1 MSSQRNQDGNGNGN
15 GNGNGDHFDE
25 VDAVR
30 RFPGEDTWLDLPMP
44 DLHET
49 AAQDGEQSSA
59 GHIGNGQESAN
70 NLSFIDRVMQARQ
83 ADLQL
88 DAQLAA
94 MEQLLPSE
102 LLAEYAAPT
111 PSSSFVSTT
120 VEKVMQDRRQRWQ
133 EMLSRH
139 VAPEPSNEFV
149 ARTLAALQEASQSQ
163 QGQPQRSQPQSSQ
176 ERQGSGIT
184 AASPTVATNLRLQA
198 PPAPNRSQHWS
209 VFSLVAA
216 AAAAMIWLM
225 VSREQRAP
233 LELRLALQASPAVA
247 YSDST
252 TPMSA
257 ILAHIAADEE
267 PLATFDAPADGLWL
281 IGTQGGLR

>member
-1 MSSQRNQDGNGNGN
+1 MSSQRNQDGNGE
-15 GNGNGDHFDE
+15 HFDE

-30 RFPGEDTWLDLPMP
+30 RFPSEDTWLDLPMP
-44 DLHET
+44 DLHDTAAQDT
-49 AAQDGEQSSA
+49 AAQDGERPSA
-59 GHIGNGQESAN
+59 DNR
-70 NLSFIDRVMQARQ
+70 SFIDRVMQARQ

-88 DAQLAA
+88 DEQLAA

-111 PSSSFVSTT
+111 PSSNFVSTT

-139 VAPEPSNEFV
+139 VAPEPSTEFV

-163 QGQPQRSQPQSSQ
+163 QGQPQRSQPQRSQPQSSQ

-233 LELRLALQASPAVA
+233 LELRLALQASPAIA

>member
-1 MSSQRNQDGNGNGN
+1 MSSQRNQDGNGE
-15 GNGNGDHFDE
+15 HFDE

-30 RFPGEDTWLDLPMP
+30 RFPSEDTWLDLPMP
-44 DLHET
+44 DLHDTAAQDTAAQDTAAHDT
-49 AAQDGEQSSA
+49 AAQDGERPSA
-59 GHIGNGQESAN
+59 DNR
-70 NLSFIDRVMQARQ
+70 SFIDRVMQARQ

-88 DAQLAA
+88 DEQLAA

-139 VAPEPSNEFV
+139 VAPEPSTEFV

-267 PLATFDAPADGLWL
+267 PLATLDAPADGLWL